1 MLRPAPSRPAI
12 LFGLPATLTAL
23 LASSTLAC
31 AQARPAPA
39 PTPAPTPAPRAESRE
54 ARTQSR
60 SNERRVQVYR
70 FGNDDEADDR
80 AVIGLSTASFAGK
93 RDTLGVLVQSVSS
106 GGPAEKAGIEEG
118 DRIAAIN
125 GVSLRLSAEDAGE
138 PDVGGLMTHRLRRE
152 MDKVK
157 PGSPVELSVW
167 SSGQMKTLR
176 VPTVAADSLPSRSRV
191 SFDRTTMEER
201 AVLGLNVS
209 ASGSRRDTLGAL
221 VSAVATDGPAEKAG
235 IVEGDRIA
243 AINGVDLRVAREDAG
258 DPWASGVKMSRFQ
271 RELRKVKAGD
281 AVELRVVT
289 AGQARTVRVTAAK
302 AKDVYKGRAE
312 GGMRFQLGEL
322 ADGFG
327 GDFVVPPVP
336 PMPPMPAMPA
346 MPRMVP
352 MAPMPP
358 GDVRVRIDDGDVEM
372 LRALGERYRAM
383 RPGMAR
389 GVDGF
394 AWGGSGRRGRI
405 DATLSGD
412 GGTLDMAGL
421 RLTRVNADLGSYF
434 GSGAEGGL
442 LVTSNQGDVWK
453 NLREGDVI
461 VAVNGTPVRQGD
473 RTRLSLD
480 TRERTE
486 LEVLRKG
493 KREKIVIGGE
503 K

>member
-12 LFGLPATLTAL
+12 LLGLPATLTAL

-31 AQARPAPA
+31 AQARPAPS
-39 PTPAPTPAPRAESRE
+39 PAPAPKAERREQRAESR
-54 ARTQSR
+54 SP
-60 SNERRVQVYR
+60 ERRVQVYR
-70 FGNDDEADDR
+70 FGGEDEDDR

-93 RDTLGVLVQSVSS
+93 RDTLGVLVQSVSA
-106 GGPAEKAGIEEG
+106 GGPAETAGIEEG

-125 GVSLRLSAEDAGE
+125 GVSLRLSPEDAGE

-157 PGSPVELSVW
+157 PGATVELSVW
-167 SSGQMKTLR
+167 SGGQTKTLR
-176 VPTVAADSLPSRSRV
+176 VPTVAADSLRSRSRV

-243 AINGVDLRVAREDAG
+243 TINGVDLRVAREDAG
-258 DPWASGVKMSRFQ
+258 DPWASGVKLSRFQ

-302 AKDVYKGRAE
+302 AKDVYKSRAD
-312 GGMRFQLGEL
+312 GGMRFQFGEL

-327 GDFVVPPVP
+327 GDFV
-336 PMPPMPAMPA
+336 MPPMPAMPP
-346 MPRMVP
+346 MPR
-352 MAPMPP
+352 MAPMPAIAP
-358 GDVRVRIDDGDVEM
+358 MPPMPPADVRVRIDDGDYEM
-372 LRALGERYRAM
+372 LRSLGERYRTL
-383 RPGMAR
+383 RPGVMR
-389 GVDGF
+389 GVDGI
-394 AWGGSGRRGRI
+394 AYGGSGRRGRI
-405 DATLSGD
+405 DATLSGE
-412 GGTLDMAGL
+412 GGTLNMSGL
-421 RLTRVNADLGSYF
+421 RLTRVNADLASYF

-442 LVTSNQGDVWK
+442 LVTSNEGDAWK

-461 VAVNGTPVRQGD
+461 ISVNGTPVRQGD

-480 TRERTE
+480 SRERTE

-493 KREKIVIGGE
+493 KREKIVIDGE